1 MCGSPSLCR
10 RLAGWPQSMT
20 PRKMTTPLSPNH
32 VRVPLPVQA
41 ASRVAAEHDDSEKMT
56 ALLSPNHV
64 RVPLPVQAASREAA
78 EHASELA
85 ALLASSAERLQSE
98 RQRLGSR
105 LDGLAAEV

>member
-1 MCGSPSLCR
+1 MAAEHDSE
-10 RLAGWPQSMT
+10 
-20 PRKMTTPLSPNH
+20 KMTTPL
-32 VRVPLPVQA
+32 
-41 ASRVAAEHDDSEKMT
+41 T
-56 ALLSPNHV
+56 PNHV

>member
-1 MCGSPSLCR
+1 MAAEHDSE
-10 RLAGWPQSMT
+10 
-20 PRKMTTPLSPNH
+20 KMTTPLTPHH
-32 VRVPLPVQA
+32 VHPPYLPVQA
-41 ASRVAAEHDDSEKMT
+41 ASRVAAERHDSEKMT
-56 ALLSPNHV
+56 TPLTPHHV